1 MATGSS
7 PASSAKPKQVTLTE
21 PVLDPVER
29 SSEVL
34 FGVIM
39 VLTFTASIRVART
52 GRLQVREVL
61 IAALGCNLAWGVIDA
76 IMYVMSCV
84 SERGHNFKILRKVHR
99 AATPED
105 ANRIISDAL
114 PPVVAALLPPPAI
127 DSLREKLFRLDE
139 PPARPH
145 IRKGDW
151 LGAAGVFLLVFLSTF
166 PVILPFLLIPGIRLA
181 ARISDL
187 VAITMLFFSGHAYGR
202 YAGHSAWGWGLA
214 MVAIGAVMVGLTI
227 SLGG

>member
-7 PASSAKPKQVTLTE
+7 PASAVNKQE
-21 PVLDPVER
+21 KFFGPVLDPVER

-52 GRLQVREVL
+52 DRLQVREIL
-61 IAALGCNLAWGVIDA
+61 IAALGCNLAWGLIDA
-76 IMYVMSCV
+76 IMYIMSCV
-84 SERGHNFKILRKVHR
+84 SERGHNIKILRKIHK
-99 AATPED
+99 ASAPDD

-114 PPVVAALLPPPAI
+114 PPVVATLLPRPAL
-127 DSLREKLFRLDE
+127 DSLREKLFALAE
-139 PPARPH
+139 PPARPR
-145 IRKGDW
+145 IRKEDW

-166 PVILPFLLIPGIRLA
+166 PVILPFLLVSHIRVA
-181 ARISDL
+181 SRVSDL

>member
-1 MATGSS
+1 MAT
-7 PASSAKPKQVTLTE
+7 ASSSLTAE
-21 PVLDPVER
+21 KKKRRAFFQPVLDPLER

-52 GRLQVREVL
+52 DRLQVREIL

-76 IMYVMSCV
+76 IMYLMACV
-84 SERGHNFKILRKVHR
+84 SERGHNFKILRKIHR
-99 AATPED
+99 ASAPED

-114 PPVVAALLPPPAI
+114 PPVVAAILPPGAL
-127 DSLREKLFRLDE
+127 DGMRERLSGLSE
-139 PPARPH
+139 PPPRPR
-145 IRKGDW
+145 IRSEDW

-166 PVILPFLLIPGIRLA
+166 PIILPFLLIPRIRLA
-181 ARISDL
+181 ARVSDL
-187 VAITMLFFSGHAYGR
+187 IAITMLFFSGHTYGK
-202 YAGHSAWGWGLA
+202 YAGHTAWGWGMA

-227 SLGG
+227 RLGG